1 MAVPETTTATSNK
14 ANAVLMKRT
23 TPGPNTVGWRL
34 RSDISESPQ
43 PARAVS
49 DRFSRDAH
57 VFQNGEVQVRQGRSL
72 RETDVAAAFDARSLP
87 ADERDRQIVVEMRIA
102 VADAGAVQ
110 EQR

>member
-1 MAVPETTTATSNK
+1 MEAPETATAMSNK
-14 ANAVLMKRT
+14 PDAVLMTRT
-23 TPGPNTVGWRL
+23 PPGLNPVGWRL

-87 ADERDRQIVVEMRIA
+87 ADERNRQIVVEMRIP
-102 VADAGAVQ
+102 VADAGPLQ